1 MTATRDLTACPRS
14 WVKRPFQKVPTTGR
28 WSGAEREPPLV
39 WLLKASREQVTE
51 TQLVLAT
58 TASPGVSSALT
69 PATQLDTTK
78 TRLRLTHH
86 TVPVSGCFWTVQEA
100 LFRSTPCLSLC
111 HLFISLKPLSASRSI
126 LASGCGMGL
135 LLLFVSCKWLNWTG
149 DMKALLPDFYKPS

>member
-14 WVKRPFQKVPTTGR
+14 CVKRPFQKVPTTGR

-78 TRLRLTHH
+78 TRLRLTHRGAA
-86 TVPVSGCFWTVQEA
+86 TDSGPPGQHIHSGPPA
-100 LFRSTPCLSLC
+100 FRGGGGGGGLYITEIAIAFLSQS
-111 HLFISLKPLSASRSI
+111 FFP
-126 LASGCGMGL
+126 
-135 LLLFVSCKWLNWTG
+135 
-149 DMKALLPDFYKPS
+149 LLPNQIIQFQLLKSFSFVCNGKVIIFRFVFL